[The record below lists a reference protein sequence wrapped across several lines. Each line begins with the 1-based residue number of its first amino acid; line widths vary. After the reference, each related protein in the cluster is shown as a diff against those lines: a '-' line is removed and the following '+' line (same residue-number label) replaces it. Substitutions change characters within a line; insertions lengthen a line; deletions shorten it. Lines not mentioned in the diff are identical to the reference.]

1 MPRYAYDLHIHTCLS
16 PCGDNEMTPP
26 NIANMA
32 YVKGLDLI
40 AVTDHNSAKNARAVM
55 NAARD
60 LPLTVIPGAELTTAE
75 EIHVVCLL
83 PDADSAEAFDRELET
98 HMPQIPNQPD
108 YFGDQ
113 LLMDENENVTG
124 TFPWLLPN
132 ALDLSIDAVPA
143 LCEKFGGVCFPA
155 HIDRPANGILA
166 VFGLL
171 PDTPVFP
178 TLGSTTRK
186 NSSRTRRTK
195 LTARST
201 GSSPRPTPTAS
212 ATWPKLCTFSSCPKT
227 ASRRCAPPSGRACAE
242 RGPVSRPAN
251 LVRIFVPSGK

>member
-1 MPRYAYDLHIHTCLS
+1 LPRYAYDLHIHTCLS

-60 LPLTVIPGAELTTAE
+60 LPLTVLPGAEVTTAE
-75 EIHVVCLL
+75 EIHVVCLF

-98 HMPQIPNQPD
+98 HMPHIPNRPD

-113 LLMDENENVTG
+113 LLMDENETVTG
-124 TFPWLLPN
+124 SFPWLLPN

-143 LCEKFGGVCFPA
+143 LCEKYGGVCFPA

-171 PDTPVFP
+171 PETPFFP
-178 TLGSTTRK
+178 TLEVHDPEKFFADPANAYCRDGHGIL
-186 NSSRTRRTK
+186 SSSDAHR
-195 LTARST
+195 LADM
-201 GSSPRPTPTAS
+201 
-212 ATWPKLCTFSSCPKT
+212 
-227 ASRRCAPPSGRACAE
+227 AE
-242 RGPVSRPAN
+242 REHFLELPAADFAS
-251 LVRIFVPSGK
+251 LKAAILAGDV

>member
-178 TLGSTTRK
+178 TLEVYDPEK
-186 NSSRTRRTK
+186 FF
-195 LTARST
+195 AD
-201 GSSPRPTPTAS
+201 
-212 ATWPKLCTFSSCPKT
+212 
-227 ASRRCAPPSGRACAE
+227 
-242 RGPVSRPAN
+242 PAN
-251 LVRIFVPSGK
+251 EAYRAEHRVLTSSDAHRLGDMAEAAHFLELPENSFAALRAAIRAGVR

>member
-32 YVKGLDLI
+32 YVKGLELI

-178 TLGSTTRK
+178 TLEVHDPEK
-186 NSSRTRRTK
+186 FF
-195 LTARST
+195 AD
-201 GSSPRPTPTAS
+201 
-212 ATWPKLCTFSSCPKT
+212 
-227 ASRRCAPPSGRACAE
+227 
-242 RGPVSRPAN
+242 PAN
-251 LVRIFVPSGK
+251 EAYRAEHRVLTSSDAHRLGDMAEAAHFLELPENSFAALRAAIRAGVR